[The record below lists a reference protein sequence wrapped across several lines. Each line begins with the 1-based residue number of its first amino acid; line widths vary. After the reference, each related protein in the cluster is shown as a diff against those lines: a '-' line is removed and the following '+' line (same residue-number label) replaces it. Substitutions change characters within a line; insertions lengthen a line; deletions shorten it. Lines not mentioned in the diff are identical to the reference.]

1 MSTSKIEKIDSW
13 EKIIIYIYIYIYIFV
28 TVKAWL
34 SLFCGIGMSFCPLCC
49 TDLVYSFL
57 PRLSS
62 APTHLRLVRWWPSG
76 LNIRWKLRLC
86 WWLSPVLRVSCHS
99 YYHALHW
106 AWFALVQKLLLFGLP
121 WWMQPASFVRVLWT
135 TTLLNEHDSHLSWSS
150 FHSASRDGCSQRALC
165 VSCGQAYRW
174 KAVLTVH
181 LICVWCV
188 VRVDLWFVYFI
199 SWVNSSLYLLP
210 SVSMWLARCLTVNK
224 WLNRCSASPVLLC
237 Y

>member
-1 MSTSKIEKIDSW
+1 MLI
-13 EKIIIYIYIYIYIFV
+13 V

-34 SLFCGIGMSFCPLCC
+34 SLFCGYRPIGMSVWFPTCC
-49 TDLVYSFL
+49 TDLVCSFL

-86 WWLSPVLRVSCHS
+86 WGLSPVQRVSCHS
-99 YYHALHW
+99 YYHRYDHALQW

-121 WWMQPASFVRVLWT
+121 WWMQPASFVHVLWT

-150 FHSASRDGCSQRALC
+150 FCPASLDGCSQRASC

-188 VRVDLWFVYFI
+188 YVRVDLCFVYFI

-210 SVSMWLARCLTVNK
+210 AD
-224 WLNRCSASPVLLC
+224 
-237 Y
+237 